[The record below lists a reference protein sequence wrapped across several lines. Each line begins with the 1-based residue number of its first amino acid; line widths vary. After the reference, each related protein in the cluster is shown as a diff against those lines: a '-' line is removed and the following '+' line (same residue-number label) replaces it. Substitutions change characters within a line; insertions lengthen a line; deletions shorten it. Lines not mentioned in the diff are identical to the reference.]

1 MTVDDTML
9 MAYVDGDLPPE
20 RRAEVD
26 AAVAHSPE
34 LAMRLRF
41 MRSSV
46 LPYGAAFDRQ
56 ALPPVPTALTE
67 RVAELALV
75 SSHVRAEPVARRMA
89 WPRLAAAFL
98 VGVVTCAAA
107 VKLWSVHGGQTVAV
121 ASATTR
127 MDPWIQAVADYQV
140 LYSRK
145 TLQDVKE
152 DPALSAKIV
161 GDLNRDDGMAL
172 RIPDLSSAGLTYK
185 RVQRLNFHG
194 QAVAQIVYLPA
205 HGDPIALC
213 VTRDV
218 RSDTGPAAPQNV
230 GEMRAVA
237 WHHDNLG
244 YVLLGKDPSVDLG
257 AIASRIASA
266 EAGALYGKRVAPVER
281 GADMRR
287 G

>member
-1 MTVDDTML
+1 MTIDDTML

-34 LAMRLRF
+34 LATRLRF

-56 ALPPVPTALTE
+56 ALPPVPAALTQ
-67 RVAELALV
+67 RVAELARV
-75 SSHVRAEPVARRMA
+75 SSHARAAPAARQMA

-98 VGVVTCAAA
+98 VGVISCGAA
-107 VKLWSVHGGQTVAV
+107 VKLWSGHDRVITAEI
-121 ASATTR
+121 TR
-127 MDPWIQAVADYQV
+127 ADPWIQAVADYQV

-145 TLQDVKE
+145 TLQDVNE
-152 DPALSAKIV
+152 DHALSAKIV
-161 GDLNRDDGMAL
+161 GDLNRDDGMPL
-172 RIPDLSSAGLTYK
+172 RIPDLRSAGLTYK

-194 QAVAQIVYLPA
+194 QAVAQIVYLPER
-205 HGDPIALC
+205 GDPIALC
-213 VTRDV
+213 VTHDV
-218 RSDTGPAAPQNV
+218 HPDGGPSAAQSV

-244 YVLLGKDPSVDLG
+244 YVLVGKDPSVDLG
-257 AIASRIASA
+257 AIANRIAST
-266 EAGALYGKRVAPVER
+266 EAGALYGDRVTPLDR
-281 GADMRR
+281 GSAKLR